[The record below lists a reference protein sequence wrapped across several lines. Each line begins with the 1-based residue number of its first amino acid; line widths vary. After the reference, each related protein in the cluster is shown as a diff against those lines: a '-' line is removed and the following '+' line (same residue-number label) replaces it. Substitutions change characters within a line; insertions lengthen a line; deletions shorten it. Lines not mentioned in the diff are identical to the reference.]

1 MKKGIKKISLFLV
14 LAALGVGTSV
24 SLFATAGNNAVQ
36 TDAAVASGDIRISVV
51 RPSWWEKFESVDQY
65 QPLRIANAEADLT
78 NNVVANITYITSASW
93 AGDTYYAAGG
103 GFTEYSTNGL
113 LFYDLPLATI
123 SGKFFDL
130 ARLSTA
136 TPESAIVRNHTA
148 VELFSATMLHQVW
161 RIWNDGAGIYRPTGD
176 TAESRSISNP
186 TLAAMMY
193 GYLSCSS
200 NTHNGYP
207 AYPALNAHFNLSGRE
222 YNDTTDILPYDFD
235 SADDYAS
242 GTRDST
248 NITLSSKVAMME
260 YMYNQ
265 SVPDANNIG
274 YFDNKSTVAIIVG
287 IAIIGLSGLAGLY
300 FLKRKR
306 I

>member
-1 MKKGIKKISLFLV
+1 MKKGTKKVGLFLL

-24 SLFATAGNNAVQ
+24 SLFATAGRNAAQ
-36 TDAAVASGDIRISVV
+36 TNAAVASGDIRISVV
-51 RPSWWEKFESVDQY
+51 RPAWWDDASAY
-65 QPLRIANAEADLT
+65 QPLRIANTAEALT
-78 NNVVANITYITSASW
+78 NNTVAEITYINIESNAN
-93 AGDTYYAAGG
+93 DTFYVSG
-103 GFTEYSTNGL
+103 GFLEYATDGII
-113 LFYDLPLATI
+113 FYDLPLATI
-123 SGKFFDL
+123 TGKYFDL
-130 ARLSTA
+130 ARLSTT
-136 TPESAIVRNHTA
+136 TPASANVWNHTA
-148 VELFSATMLHQVW
+148 AETFNATTMLHKIW
-161 RIWNDGAGIYRPTGD
+161 RIWNDGNGILRPEGES
-176 TAESRSISNP
+176 AESRNISNGS
-186 TLAAMMY
+186 LAAMMY

-207 AYPALNAHFNLSGRE
+207 AYPTLNAHFNLSGRE

-260 YMYNQ
+260 YMWNQ

-287 IAIIGLSGLAGLY
+287 ISIIGLSGLAGLY